1 MNAQI
6 KKLTQAFPA
15 FRLRLADNKR
25 WALMAGVGL
34 AVAATAIIVSVLWT
48 GNRGYVSLYGRQ
60 ENLPVSQIVTVLDGE
75 KLSYRIDPQSGQIL
89 VPEDELSKTRMTL
102 AAKGVQAILP
112 SGYELMDKD
121 EVLGSSQFVQNVRY
135 KRSLEGELAQSIMSL
150 DAVES
155 ARVHL
160 ALNEESSFVV
170 SDVPQ
175 NSASVV
181 VRLHYGAKLNMDQVN
196 AIVHLVSGSIPGLH
210 ASKVSVV
217 DQAGN
222 LLTDGIGAGEA
233 VSAATRKRDQILKD
247 IQDKTRASVANVLDS
262 LVGTGNY
269 RVSVMPDL
277 DLSTIDETQEHYG
290 DAPKINREESVLD
303 SDTNQV
309 AMGVPGSLSNRPP
322 VAANQM
328 TNGTEENRSPE
339 ALSKHSESKRDYSY
353 DRSVQHI
360 QHPGF
365 AVKRLNVAVVL
376 NQNAPALKNWKP
388 EQTTQLTALLN
399 NAAGIDA
406 QRGDNLTLSLLNF
419 VPQVAPVE
427 PVIPLWKD
435 DSVLAWVRLIG
446 CGLLALLLLF
456 FVVRLSENMARL
468 SGVKT
473 SMARKVINNFFDE
486 FREQSGINGASR
498 SMLQGILNKA
508 LGTEIASSV
517 INGIYGDEIRSR
529 MARRQ
534 WVEPR
539 QLAMLISEEHLQ
551 LQAVFLAFL
560 TPEISAAVLS
570 YLNESVQNEILYRVA
585 KLNDVNRDV
594 VDELDRLIE
603 RGLSVLSEHG
613 SKVKGIKQAADIVN
627 RFQGNQ
633 QVILDQMRERDEEV
647 LEQLQD
653 EMYDFFILSRQNE
666 EVRRRLL
673 DEVPMEDWAV
683 ALKGTEALLR
693 RSIYA
698 VMPKRQV
705 QQLEAITARLGPVP
719 VSRIEQIRREIMG
732 IARELE
738 EAGEIQLQL
747 FAEQTAE

>member
-15 FRLRLADNKR
+15 FRLHLVDNKR
-25 WALMAGVGL
+25 WVLMAGVGL
-34 AVAATAIIVSVLWT
+34 AVAVTAIIVSVLWT

-75 KLSYRIDPQSGQIL
+75 KLTYRIDPQSGQIL
-89 VPEDELSKTRMTL
+89 VPEDALSKTRMTL

-170 SDVPQ
+170 SDEPQ

-196 AIVHLVSGSIPGLH
+196 AIVHLVSGSIPGLQ

-322 VAANQM
+322 IAANQM

-406 QRGDNLTLSLLNF
+406 QRGDNLS
-419 VPQVAPVE
+419 
-427 PVIPLWKD
+427 WHD
-435 DSVLAWVRLIG
+435 
-446 CGLLALLLLF
+446 
-456 FVVRLSENMARL
+456 
-468 SGVKT
+468 
-473 SMARKVINNFFDE
+473 
-486 FREQSGINGASR
+486 
-498 SMLQGILNKA
+498 
-508 LGTEIASSV
+508 
-517 INGIYGDEIRSR
+517 
-529 MARRQ
+529 
-534 WVEPR
+534 
-539 QLAMLISEEHLQ
+539 
-551 LQAVFLAFL
+551 AV
-560 TPEISAAVLS
+560 
-570 YLNESVQNEILYRVA
+570 
-585 KLNDVNRDV
+585 
-594 VDELDRLIE
+594 
-603 RGLSVLSEHG
+603 RGLE
-613 SKVKGIKQAADIVN
+613 IN
-627 RFQGNQ
+627 RN
-633 QVILDQMRERDEEV
+633 
-647 LEQLQD
+647 
-653 EMYDFFILSRQNE
+653 
-666 EVRRRLL
+666 
-673 DEVPMEDWAV
+673 
-683 ALKGTEALLR
+683 R
-693 RSIYA
+693 RS
-698 VMPKRQV
+698 
-705 QQLEAITARLGPVP
+705 AIVKAGPD
-719 VSRIEQIRREIMG
+719 
-732 IARELE
+732 
-738 EAGEIQLQL
+738 
-747 FAEQTAE
+747 

>member
-15 FRLRLADNKR
+15 FRLHLVDNKR
-25 WALMAGVGL
+25 WVLMAGVGL
-34 AVAATAIIVSVLWT
+34 AVAVTAIIVSVLWT

-75 KLSYRIDPQSGQIL
+75 KLTYRIDPQSGQIL
-89 VPEDELSKTRMTL
+89 VPEDALSKTRMTL

-170 SDVPQ
+170 SDEPQ

-196 AIVHLVSGSIPGLH
+196 AIVHLVSGSIPGLQ

-322 VAANQM
+322 IAANQM

-406 QRGDNLTLSLLNF
+406 QRGDNLSLSLLNF
-419 VPQVAPVE
+419 VPQAVPVE

-456 FVVRLSENMARL
+456 FVVRPLMKRLTAVRAPVITPEPEAVSEPWIAMPEEERKNVDL
-468 SGVKT
+468 PSLPGDDSLPSLPGDDSLPSQSSGLEVKL
-473 SMARKVINNFFDE
+473 E
-486 FREQSGINGASR
+486 F
-498 SMLQGILNKA
+498 LQKLA
-508 LGTEIASSV
+508 MSDTDRVAEVL
-517 INGIYGDEIRSR
+517 
-529 MARRQ
+529 RQ
-534 WVEPR
+534 W
-539 QLAMLISEEHLQ
+539 ITS
-551 LQAVFLAFL
+551 
-560 TPEISAAVLS
+560 
-570 YLNESVQNEILYRVA
+570 NE
-585 KLNDVNRDV
+585 
-594 VDELDRLIE
+594 
-603 RGLSVLSEHG
+603 
-613 SKVKGIKQAADIVN
+613 
-627 RFQGNQ
+627 
-633 QVILDQMRERDEEV
+633 
-647 LEQLQD
+647 
-653 EMYDFFILSRQNE
+653 
-666 EVRRRLL
+666 
-673 DEVPMEDWAV
+673 
-683 ALKGTEALLR
+683 
-693 RSIYA
+693 
-698 VMPKRQV
+698 
-705 QQLEAITARLGPVP
+705 
-719 VSRIEQIRREIMG
+719 RIDNK
-732 IARELE
+732 
-738 EAGEIQLQL
+738 
-747 FAEQTAE
+747 

>member
-155 ARVHL
+155 AR
-160 ALNEESSFVV
+160 
-170 SDVPQ
+170 
-175 NSASVV
+175 
-181 VRLHYGAKLNMDQVN
+181 
-196 AIVHLVSGSIPGLH
+196 VHLVSGSIPGLH

-456 FVVRLSENMARL
+456 FVVRPLMKRLTAVRTPVIAPEPEAVSEPWIATPEEERKNVDL
-468 SGVKT
+468 PSLPGDDSLPSQSSGLEVKL
-473 SMARKVINNFFDE
+473 E
-486 FREQSGINGASR
+486 F
-498 SMLQGILNKA
+498 LQKLA
-508 LGTEIASSV
+508 MSDTDRVAEVL
-517 INGIYGDEIRSR
+517 
-529 MARRQ
+529 RQ
-534 WVEPR
+534 W
-539 QLAMLISEEHLQ
+539 ITS
-551 LQAVFLAFL
+551 
-560 TPEISAAVLS
+560 
-570 YLNESVQNEILYRVA
+570 NE
-585 KLNDVNRDV
+585 
-594 VDELDRLIE
+594 
-603 RGLSVLSEHG
+603 
-613 SKVKGIKQAADIVN
+613 
-627 RFQGNQ
+627 
-633 QVILDQMRERDEEV
+633 
-647 LEQLQD
+647 
-653 EMYDFFILSRQNE
+653 
-666 EVRRRLL
+666 
-673 DEVPMEDWAV
+673 
-683 ALKGTEALLR
+683 
-693 RSIYA
+693 
-698 VMPKRQV
+698 
-705 QQLEAITARLGPVP
+705 
-719 VSRIEQIRREIMG
+719 RIDNK
-732 IARELE
+732 
-738 EAGEIQLQL
+738 
-747 FAEQTAE
+747 

>member
-1 MNAQI
+1 MNELI
-6 KKLTQAFPA
+6 KKFTQALPA
-15 FRLRLADNKR
+15 FRFRLDGNKR
-25 WALMAGVGL
+25 WALMAGL

-75 KLSYRIDPQSGQIL
+75 KMTYRIDPQSGQIL
-89 VPEDELSKTRMTL
+89 VPEEALSKTRMTL

-170 SDVPQ
+170 SDEPQ

-233 VSAATRKRDQILKD
+233 VSAATRKRDQILRD

-262 LVGTGNY
+262 LVGVGNY

-290 DAPKINREESVLD
+290 DAPKLNREESVLD
-303 SDTNQV
+303 SDTHQV

-322 VAANQM
+322 VAANQI
-328 TNGTEENRSPE
+328 TNGATPADENRSPE

-376 NQNAPALKNWKP
+376 NQSAPALKNWKP

-399 NAAGIDA
+399 NAAGINT

-435 DSVLAWVRLIG
+435 DGVLAWVRLIG

-456 FVVRLSENMARL
+456 FVVRPLMKRLTTVRAPVITPEAEAVSEPWIAMPEEERKNVDL
-468 SGVKT
+468 PSLPGDDSLPSQSSGLEVKL
-473 SMARKVINNFFDE
+473 E
-486 FREQSGINGASR
+486 F
-498 SMLQGILNKA
+498 LQKLA
-508 LGTEIASSV
+508 MSDTDRVAEVL
-517 INGIYGDEIRSR
+517 
-529 MARRQ
+529 RQ
-534 WVEPR
+534 W
-539 QLAMLISEEHLQ
+539 ITS
-551 LQAVFLAFL
+551 
-560 TPEISAAVLS
+560 
-570 YLNESVQNEILYRVA
+570 NE
-585 KLNDVNRDV
+585 
-594 VDELDRLIE
+594 
-603 RGLSVLSEHG
+603 
-613 SKVKGIKQAADIVN
+613 
-627 RFQGNQ
+627 
-633 QVILDQMRERDEEV
+633 
-647 LEQLQD
+647 
-653 EMYDFFILSRQNE
+653 
-666 EVRRRLL
+666 
-673 DEVPMEDWAV
+673 
-683 ALKGTEALLR
+683 
-693 RSIYA
+693 
-698 VMPKRQV
+698 
-705 QQLEAITARLGPVP
+705 
-719 VSRIEQIRREIMG
+719 RIDNK
-732 IARELE
+732 
-738 EAGEIQLQL
+738 
-747 FAEQTAE
+747 

>member
-290 DAPKINREESVLD
+290 ENQPRRERAGQRHQSGGDGRARFAQQPSAGCGESDDQRHGRKSL
-303 SDTNQV
+303 
-309 AMGVPGSLSNRPP
+309 AGSVIQTQRKQARLLLRPQRP
-322 VAANQM
+322 AYSASRLCGETTQR
-328 TNGTEENRSPE
+328 GGG
-339 ALSKHSESKRDYSY
+339 AQSKRSGAEKLEAGAD
-353 DRSVQHI
+353 H
-360 QHPGF
+360 
-365 AVKRLNVAVVL
+365 
-376 NQNAPALKNWKP
+376 
-388 EQTTQLTALLN
+388 TA
-399 NAAGIDA
+399 
-406 QRGDNLTLSLLNF
+406 
-419 VPQVAPVE
+419 
-427 PVIPLWKD
+427 
-435 DSVLAWVRLIG
+435 
-446 CGLLALLLLF
+446 
-456 FVVRLSENMARL
+456 
-468 SGVKT
+468 
-473 SMARKVINNFFDE
+473 
-486 FREQSGINGASR
+486 
-498 SMLQGILNKA
+498 
-508 LGTEIASSV
+508 
-517 INGIYGDEIRSR
+517 
-529 MARRQ
+529 
-534 WVEPR
+534 
-539 QLAMLISEEHLQ
+539 H
-551 LQAVFLAFL
+551 
-560 TPEISAAVLS
+560 
-570 YLNESVQNEILYRVA
+570 RVA
-585 KLNDVNRDV
+585 
-594 VDELDRLIE
+594 
-603 RGLSVLSEHG
+603 
-613 SKVKGIKQAADIVN
+613 
-627 RFQGNQ
+627 
-633 QVILDQMRERDEEV
+633 
-647 LEQLQD
+647 EQC
-653 EMYDFFILSRQNE
+653 
-666 EVRRRLL
+666 RR
-673 DEVPMEDWAV
+673 
-683 ALKGTEALLR
+683 
-693 RSIYA
+693 Y
-698 VMPKRQV
+698 
-705 QQLEAITARLGPVP
+705 
-719 VSRIEQIRREIMG
+719 
-732 IARELE
+732 
-738 EAGEIQLQL
+738 
-747 FAEQTAE
+747 